1 MQSPL
6 TLRGEGQSKGISVGL
21 CSLIARN
28 IKNFGMPKNRKEKFF
43 MKTAQSAKIIM
54 GGGTVNL
61 ALVTLTKMQGSTK
74 LST

>member
-1 MQSPL
+1 MTIAQL
-6 TLRGEGQSKGISVGL
+6 TYFTLG
-21 CSLIARN
+21 
-28 IKNFGMPKNRKEKFF
+28 
-43 MKTAQSAKIIM
+43 

>member
-1 MQSPL
+1 MTIAQL
-6 TLRGEGQSKGISVGL
+6 T
-21 CSLIARN
+21 
-28 IKNFGMPKNRKEKFF
+28 NF
-43 MKTAQSAKIIM
+43 TL

>member
-1 MQSPL
+1 
-6 TLRGEGQSKGISVGL
+6 
-21 CSLIARN
+21 
-28 IKNFGMPKNRKEKFF
+28 
-43 MKTAQSAKIIM
+43 MKTAQWQKIIM

>member
-1 MQSPL
+1 MANV
-6 TLRGEGQSKGISVGL
+6 TM
-21 CSLIARN
+21 A
-28 IKNFGMPKNRKEKFF
+28 KNQQG
-43 MKTAQSAKIIM
+43 